1 MVSMLDDATKAA
13 GLAARILA
21 LLVLVFVLLYI
32 LTWTNTLKCERIP
45 GWCNIY
51 YSVKGKPKVLIAYG
65 DYGLGNPDLLSDILA
80 NPEYVGV
87 RPTMLHIDHINP
99 GNLKE
104 FDLVIV
110 ERARKM
116 STEKVKMFIDYANT
130 GGRLVWTG
138 DAAAELENPDN
149 YLYEDE
155 ISFDENAPHR
165 IINPWARKLNDE
177 AVLLNELLSLEYV
190 DNYCNIKH
198 CSGNEMLI
206 GSIIPINRENPFV
219 YGISASLPLYLADE
233 MDFAIVKPLAKGTS
247 TTVLTLDFGSKL
259 FADGKEY
266 PKAIPFMVANAKGN
280 IVGLKI
286 GENVAYYAMPP
297 EYFAHP
303 SLSAEHR
310 YFQLIEKMYFGMLY
324 G

>member
-130 GGRLVWTG
+130 G
-138 DAAAELENPDN
+138 
-149 YLYEDE
+149 
-155 ISFDENAPHR
+155 
-165 IINPWARKLNDE
+165 
-177 AVLLNELLSLEYV
+177 
-190 DNYCNIKH
+190 
-198 CSGNEMLI
+198 
-206 GSIIPINRENPFV
+206 
-219 YGISASLPLYLADE
+219 
-233 MDFAIVKPLAKGTS
+233 
-247 TTVLTLDFGSKL
+247 
-259 FADGKEY
+259 
-266 PKAIPFMVANAKGN
+266 
-280 IVGLKI
+280 
-286 GENVAYYAMPP
+286 
-297 EYFAHP
+297 
-303 SLSAEHR
+303 
-310 YFQLIEKMYFGMLY
+310 
-324 G
+324 